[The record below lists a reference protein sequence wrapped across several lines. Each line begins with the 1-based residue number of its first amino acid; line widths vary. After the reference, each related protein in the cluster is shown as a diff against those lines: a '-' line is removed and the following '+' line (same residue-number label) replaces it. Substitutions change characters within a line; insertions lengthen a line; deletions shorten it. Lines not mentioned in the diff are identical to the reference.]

1 MGKKCIGITK
11 ENVIISHLRKDRGMD
26 SRENKINNLIFFLKK
41 MFPNGIQMFCTRNIC
56 GDPMVNIYDSN
67 DISVDY
73 CHYYSYIEI
82 FGLEDD
88 EFERVLVEA
97 KGY

>member
-1 MGKKCIGITK
+1 
-11 ENVIISHLRKDRGMD
+11 MD
-26 SRENKINNLIFFLKK
+26 SRESKISNLIFFLKT
-41 MFPNGIQMFCTRNIC
+41 MFPDGIQMFCTRNIC
-56 GDPMVNIYDSN
+56 GDPMVNIYDNN

-73 CHYYSYIEI
+73 CHYYGYIEI

-88 EFERVLVEA
+88 EFEEVLVEA